1 MQPENILIGDDGC
14 AKLGDLGLSIC
25 LDVSCTDGYDAAPV
39 LLTADCSCHLP
50 HPQHERPVTRVGTLE
65 FMGPEVLRC
74 LLKSDPFDNKDREDL
89 AYGPAAD
96 IWALGC
102 VVFECIHGHPLFPG
116 GTVEEMLE
124 ALKGEADSGRITLDM
139 RSKPGWAA
147 SP

>member
-50 HPQHERPVTRVGTLE
+50 HAQHERPVTRLGTLE
-65 FMGPEVLRC
+65 FMGPEVLQC
-74 LLKSDPFDNKDREDL
+74 LPKLDPLENKDREDL

-102 VVFECIHGHPLFPG
+102 VVFECIHGHSLFPEG
-116 GTVEEMLE
+116 ATENHLCSVE
-124 ALKGEADSGRITLDM
+124 GERKKESVTSREVT
-139 RSKPGWAA
+139 R
-147 SP
+147 